1 MCGGQEKGSARRRR
15 ARALKAQACCSLN
28 TGAAG
33 PGGQVGIQ
41 EKTAFVVA
49 GKKISGGQLY
59 QPIVSIPAT
68 IELLLVRT
76 RFRTQYIVNV
86 LSGEQHDASH
96 STVRVTQRHVSGRQG
111 AACVFCSA
119 WRGATSAFWKKPF
132 GSPARQDAKST
143 RSVNGIRC
151 SSWQHQAYAC
161 YLLVRNRKWQLLADA
176 WLLWIGLQSSGALAC
191 MGRYPGKH

>member
-1 MCGGQEKGSARRRR
+1 
-15 ARALKAQACCSLN
+15 
-28 TGAAG
+28 
-33 PGGQVGIQ
+33 VGIQ

-96 STVRVTQRHVSGRQG
+96 STVRVLQRLERCHKCFLEEALRQS
-111 AACVFCSA
+111 CST
-119 WRGATSAFWKKPF
+119 G
-132 GSPARQDAKST
+132 
-143 RSVNGIRC
+143 C
-151 SSWQHQAYAC
+151 
-161 YLLVRNRKWQLLADA
+161 
-176 WLLWIGLQSSGALAC
+176 
-191 MGRYPGKH
+191 